1 MRLPARG
8 THSQSRFHVHVI
20 GCEPTP
26 PIVTVNSSIDSNL
39 GNPNWPMGQPSSLQA
54 IAKNTH
60 ESPALRLRLSSL
72 RPLAFSNAPCSIEP
86 TTDRDMFSRSFEWNG
101 DGSDFQKIVGKE
113 V

>member
-60 ESPALRLRLSSL
+60 EMSLSLST
-72 RPLAFSNAPCSIEP
+72 RRTLAFSNAPCSIEP
-86 TTDRDMFSRSFEWNG
+86 TTDRAMFSRSFEWNG